1 MREKEGERKRGTIVG
16 GEKESGT
23 ETSAGRTEGQIEGRS
38 VREKEDYRRM
48 KKTWNKGEKTE

>member
-1 MREKEGERKRGTIVG
+1 MWEEKK
-16 GEKESGT
+16 K
-23 ETSAGRTEGQIEGRS
+23 AGHKQVKTEGQIEGRS